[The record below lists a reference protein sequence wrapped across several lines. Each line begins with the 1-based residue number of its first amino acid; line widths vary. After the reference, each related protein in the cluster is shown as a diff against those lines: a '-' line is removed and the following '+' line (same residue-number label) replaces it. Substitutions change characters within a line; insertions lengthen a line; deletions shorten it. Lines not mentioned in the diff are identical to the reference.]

1 MQPVSYI
8 LATKKNGVIYIGV
21 TSNLSQRIEQHKIN
35 AVAGFTKKYNVHKLV
50 HYELHS
56 TMEQAIIREKHLKK
70 WRREW
75 KIQLI
80 EKDNPQWQDLST
92 TIT

>member
-1 MQPVSYI
+1 MQPASYI

-35 AVAGFTKKYNVHKLV
+35 AVAGFTSKYNVHKLV
-50 HYELHS
+50 HYELHP
-56 TMEQAIIREKHLKK
+56 TMEQAIIREKRLKK
-70 WRREW
+70 WRRKW

-92 TIT
+92 TII